1 MSQFFLVLESD
12 KFLWCLQVILYSHPK
27 QRFHHWPAMWT
38 GEQLALYRK
47 KNFSVYFLQVLLRV
61 SCEFVYETHGRV
73 EEEVEEEK
81 EEELPIP
88 PKRLCYEQWKHS
100 SIYLRCQALKDPN
113 YKLKELQLW
122 RCQLTATC
130 CGDLAT
136 VLRVKHNLTELELGG
151 NYLGD
156 AGVREL
162 RRGLNHSNCKLQ
174 RLGLRYC
181 HLTHSICGDL
191 NAVLSISLSLCEL
204 DLGRNKDLGDVGVQL
219 LCEGLQY
226 PNCKLQKLGLEHCG
240 LTAGCCRELSSVL
253 RTSQTLTELGLGRND
268 FHDSGVQLLCQG
280 LKHPSCKLQK
290 IQLNIF
296 DK

>member
-1 MSQFFLVLESD
+1 MLHVLNSNPSTSE
-12 KFLWCLQVILYSHPK
+12 V
-27 QRFHHWPAMWT
+27 
-38 GEQLALYRK
+38 LAKDYRV
-47 KNFSVYFLQVLLRV
+47 N
-61 SCEFVYETHGRV
+61 CEFVFETHGRV
-73 EEEVEEEK
+73 EEEVEEEEK
-81 EEELPIP
+81 EELPIA
-88 PKRLCYEQWKHS
+88 PKRLC
-100 SIYLRCQALKDPN
+100 
-113 YKLKELQLW
+113 QLW

-162 RRGLNHSNCKLQ
+162 CRGLNHSNCKLQ
-174 RLGLRYC
+174 RLGLWGCSLRCLLRGPCCCSPQQLRYC

-219 LCEGLQY
+219 LREGLQY

-253 RTSQTLTELGLGRND
+253 RTSQTLTELGLGRNG
-268 FHDSGVQLLCQG
+268 FHDSGVQLLCEG
-280 LKHPSCKLQK
+280 LKHPNCKLQK